1 LYPTFSL
8 TVSSTIAFLFLY
20 FVETLNHNYSTV
32 AIAILS
38 GYGGLIVLYKIT
50 SAMSSK
56 KEAPAPAAAAPV
68 ATGDADAGVPAVD
81 SPAFVKYVESDAFY
95 KLLEDEVQLGKL
107 VESM

>member
-1 LYPTFSL
+1 
-8 TVSSTIAFLFLY
+8 
-20 FVETLNHNYSTV
+20 V

-38 GYGGLIVLYKIT
+38 GYGGLVVLYKIK

-56 KEAPAPAAAAPV
+56 KAVPAAAAAAAAAAPV
-68 ATGDADAGVPAVD
+68 ATGAEADAGVPAVD
-81 SPAFVKYVESDAFY
+81 SPAFEKYVESDAFY